1 MPIIVEVTVG
11 HGFKPAQPPGWSLP
25 TTRAPKLLKAQTLR
39 AQNDEPCLPDL
50 LFGVVHQQTL
60 AQKLLALFFH

>member
-25 TTRAPKLLKAQTLR
+25 TTRAPKLLKAQTLKSTER
-39 AQNDEPCLPDL
+39 
-50 LFGVVHQQTL
+50 
-60 AQKLLALFFH
+60 